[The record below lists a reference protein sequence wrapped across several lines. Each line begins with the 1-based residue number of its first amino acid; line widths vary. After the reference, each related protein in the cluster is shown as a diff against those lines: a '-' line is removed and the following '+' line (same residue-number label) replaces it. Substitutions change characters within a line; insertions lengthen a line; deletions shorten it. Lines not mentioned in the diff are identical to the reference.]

1 MELIDSDFSSD
12 LAKDKQRDKKKN
24 GSNNSNNCFEN
35 SGSNGGGITETRSD
49 NKKEIIE
56 KTPDV
61 KEEPEE
67 AEIAESISTH
77 NSPLDEKSSPPQP
90 PEKDVSSIISNPN
103 SCKGVKTE
111 NGENTETSFRN
122 DSCEGVLP
130 INLPSEALHE
140 GVQPLPSNVVN
151 KQPVTME
158 AQYMQQQSQIFVF
171 STTLAN
177 KAAEAVLQGQYASI
191 ISYHCAQ
198 PRTKKYLE
206 GTNQQNQILQNS
218 CGSNMNVD
226 QNSGKAPISSHSNL
240 MGSHTNPLLSE
251 AMMPLGELNQ
261 DMGMT
266 PPQPLAG
273 VKVPDENLTP
283 QQRQHREEQLATLR
297 KMHQILFPEALPGP
311 DDTTSGGTHVEE
323 NSMSENLDLNKTPSS
338 QTEWHKL
345 QMQFYE
351 DQKTRKSR
359 TNGPPPSY
367 QQATRSASVP
377 IALQSPNPSSPNN
390 TTSNLSLPSPRTCSG
405 INSPAD
411 KVSRVPGPSPT
422 MESPNPVRNT
432 NSNPPTPVSS
442 HLSPKHKDKL
452 STSNEF
458 SPSSTVSAQNSQQS
472 PADSIYCRPV
482 QSIGQQKQTLNNA
495 KEPNLMPVPSPQQ
508 IQYLNTFE
516 GQELTIQKQPNTS
529 LKDSASRKSPG
540 LQNSALEG
548 VLPNNN
554 TSKPTELTTKLG
566 GSPAPST
573 PDVNRNFS
581 SDISTGETPPD
592 TSNNQPPRKLDVP
605 FCNSPQTNERCHMSM
620 QTNYMQKCPNFVDN
634 STPKCG
640 NTGEKELNSGNFQ
653 CIGPDNVPLNPN
665 RINTTT
671 ANKSSHFDPISSLAQ
686 MSQQLTNNVPNSP
699 VNQQTMMQNMHQNMP
714 PFNSPNSNQ
723 HLMMGEMHHIPNT
736 AAQDHRLQSQ
746 MQPHFNTNRPQC
758 NSAVSPGMSVSP
770 KMMQAYGPQRP
781 IPRGINYNGAS
792 IQVKPNAPNTIQYLP
807 SRPQAASVPRG
818 PPSLEFLQRF
828 SNPLSNLDSKLPS
841 HNLQYFPNNYPQN
854 NMNDMGMCSS
864 HGNIRGP
871 IRPSGA
877 GIMRLQSPQMGF
889 NNPEPFQ
896 NSNCQLFGASSKNPS
911 LGLAPDASQPLP
923 PSMGQNNNFKNSTF
937 IGPTTADPNY
947 AQQFHNFQQQLYAT
961 NTRGQLNS
969 QNMGGNQHY
978 FIPK

>member
-1 MELIDSDFSSD
+1 MSDFSPD
-12 LAKDKQRDKKKN
+12 MIKDKNREKKKN
-24 GSNNSNNCFEN
+24 GGNS
-35 SGSNGGGITETRSD
+35 SNGFDSNGAGGKNMIENRTD
-49 NKKEIIE
+49 QKKEASE
-56 KTPDV
+56 KPPDV

-67 AEIAESISTH
+67 TEIPENISSN
-77 NSPLDEKSSPPQP
+77 NSPLDEKSPSAQQAD
-90 PEKDVSSIISNPN
+90 KDVPSIISNPS
-103 SCKGVKTE
+103 SCKGVKSE
-111 NGENTETSFRN
+111 NGENADSSFRN
-122 DSCEGVLP
+122 DSCENVLP
-130 INLPSEALHE
+130 MNIPSEPSLHE

-171 STTLAN
+171 STNLAN

-206 GTNQQNQILQNS
+206 GTTQPNQILQNS
-218 CGSNMNVD
+218 CNTNLNVE
-226 QNSGKAPISSHSNL
+226 QNSGKGPITSHPNL
-240 MGSHTNPLLSE
+240 MNSHTNSLLND
-251 AMMPLGELNQ
+251 AIMPLGELNQ
-261 DMGMT
+261 DIGIT

-297 KMHQILFPEALPGP
+297 KMQQILFPEALSGP
-311 DDTTSGGTHVEE
+311 EEGSNSGAHVEE
-323 NSMSENLDLNKTPSS
+323 NAMSETLDINKTPSS
-338 QTEWHKL
+338 QSEWHKL

-351 DQKTRKSR
+351 DQKTRKR

-411 KVSRVPGPSPT
+411 KVARVPGPSPT
-422 MESPNPVRNT
+422 MESPNAARNT

-452 STSNEF
+452 NTTNEF

-472 PADSIYCRPV
+472 PVDSIYCRPV
-482 QSIGQQKQTLNNA
+482 QSIGQQKQTSNNS

-508 IQYLNTFE
+508 IQYLSTFE

-529 LKDSASRKSPG
+529 LKDAAARKSPG
-540 LQNSALEG
+540 LQQAALDSVMTNSA
-548 VLPNNN
+548 NKN
-554 TSKPTELTTKLG
+554 TDLSNKVA

-573 PDVNRNFS
+573 PDITRNYPPDLNS
-581 SDISTGETPPD
+581 GETTPD
-592 TSNNQPPRKLDVP
+592 PTTNQPQRKIDVP
-605 FCNSPQTNERCHMSM
+605 FCNSPQTNERCHMNM
-620 QTNYMQKCPNFVDN
+620 QTAFMQKCPNFVDN
-634 STPKCG
+634 TGPKCA
-640 NTGEKELNSGNFQ
+640 NSSEKEMSAGNFQ

-665 RINTTT
+665 RIIATT
-671 ANKSSHFDPISSLAQ
+671 ASKTSHFDPISSLAQ

-699 VNQQTMMQNMHQNMP
+699 VNQQSMMQNMHQNMP
-714 PFNSPNSNQ
+714 PFSSPNSNQ
-723 HLMMGEMHHIPNT
+723 HLLMSDIHHIPNT
-736 AAQDHRLQSQ
+736 PPDHRMQNQ

-758 NSAVSPGMSVSP
+758 NNTVSPGMSVSP
-770 KMMQAYGPQRP
+770 KMMQGYGPQRP
-781 IPRGINYNGAS
+781 IPRGIGYNGAS

-807 SRPQAASVPRG
+807 SRPQTSSVPRG

-841 HNLQYFPNNYPQN
+841 HNLQYYPSSYPQN
-854 NMNDMGMCSS
+854 NMNDMGMCSP
-864 HGNIRGP
+864 HGSIRGP
-871 IRPSGA
+871 IRAPNPGM
-877 GIMRLQSPQMGF
+877 MRLQSPQMGF
-889 NNPEPFQ
+889 NNAENFQ
-896 NSNCQLFGASSKNPS
+896 NSNCQLFGASPKGST

-961 NTRGQLNS
+961 NTRGQLTS
-969 QNMGGNQHY
+969 QNMGANQHY